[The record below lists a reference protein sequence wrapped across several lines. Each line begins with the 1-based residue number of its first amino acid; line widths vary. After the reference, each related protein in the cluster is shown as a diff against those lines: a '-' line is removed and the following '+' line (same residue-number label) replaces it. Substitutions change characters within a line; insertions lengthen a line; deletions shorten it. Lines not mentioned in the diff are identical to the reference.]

1 MVAAEVA
8 EVAGAKEGMAAAV
21 AREGMVSKETASLAY
36 LIIIVEVLGALEHLG
51 AEILR
56 TTHSLRCPAWCRPN
70 APRRYRLPLCASV
83 RQPSATC
90 HRS

>member
-1 MVAAEVA
+1 MEAAVVAAVVA

-21 AREGMVSKETASLAY
+21 AREGMVSKETASLAC

-56 TTHSLRCPAWCRPN
+56 TTGVEKEETAGMEPGEVPEGEPLRSNVMDR
-70 APRRYRLPLCASV
+70 
-83 RQPSATC
+83 
-90 HRS
+90 